1 MNTHRVAERKGQR
14 AVLALALCAGALG
27 AGQAGAGG
35 LWIYENG
42 TADVGLATAGYGARA
57 QDASTVLSNPAGM
70 TRLDGTQTVVGGQVA
85 YADVKISLNPTA
97 NPAGGGDGGNPIGWF
112 PGGSAFLTYS
122 MSRDLKL
129 GIGVAG
135 MIGGDVQ
142 YDNSWAGRYYGTTG
156 KVVGLSLLPSVAFRV
171 NDKLSLGASVNA
183 MYGDMK
189 TEVAVNN
196 IAPAFG
202 DGQLK
207 LEDSKWGWGA
217 NLGLLY
223 EAAPGT
229 RFGLTWNSEV
239 KLDFDAPAQFTG
251 IAPGLNTVLANR
263 GLLNANVD
271 LGVKVPQGVMGS
283 VYHEMNSRWALL
295 GSVGWQQ
302 WSKFGQVEVSV
313 DSSNPT
319 SLTTQLDFKD
329 TWHVAL
335 GAQHKMDANWLV
347 NFGVAYDSN
356 FQDSNNVSPLLPV
369 NSAWRLGVGG
379 QKQESKTFSWG
390 VAGEYVY
397 GGSPSVNRQSA
408 APVMFGGRGDL
419 SGSYQNSAVYFIS
432 ANASWKF

>member
-1 MNTHRVAERKGQR
+1 MITKRVLMGKGQR
-14 AVLALALCAGALG
+14 AVAALAMCAGALA

-57 QDASTVLSNPAGM
+57 QDASTVLTNPAGM
-70 TRLDGTQTVVGGQVA
+70 TRLEGTQTLVGGQAA
-85 YADVKISLNPTA
+85 YADIKISLNPTA
-97 NPAGGGDGGNPIGWF
+97 NTPTGGDGGNPIGWF

-122 MSRDLKL
+122 MSHDLKF

-156 KVVGLSLLPSVAFRV
+156 KVVGMSLLPSVAFRV

-196 IAPAFG
+196 IAPTFG

-207 LEDSKWGWGA
+207 LKDSKWGWGA

-223 EAAPGT
+223 EPAPGT
-229 RFGLTWNSEV
+229 RFGLTWNSQV
-239 KLDFDAPAQFTG
+239 KLDFAASAEFTG

-271 LGVKVPQGVMGS
+271 LGIKVPQGVMGS
-283 VYHEMNSRWALL
+283 FYHEMNSRWALL
-295 GSVGWQQ
+295 GGVGWQQ
-302 WSKFGQVEVSV
+302 WSKFGQVEVGV
-313 DSSNPT
+313 DSNDPR
-319 SLTTQLDFKD
+319 SLTTELNFKD

-335 GAQHKMDANWLV
+335 GAQHKLDAAWLL
-347 NFGVAYDSN
+347 NFGAAYDSR
-356 FQDSNNVSPLLPV
+356 FQDDNNVSPMLPT
-369 NSAWRLGVGG
+369 NTAWRFGIGG
-379 QKQESKTFSWG
+379 QKQESKSFSWG
-390 VAGEYVY
+390 LAAEYVY
-397 GGSPSVNRQSA
+397 GGSPDVNKQGG
-408 APVMFGGRGDL
+408 APVAIGGRGDL
-419 SGSYQNSAVYFIS
+419 SGSYKNEAVYFLS
-432 ANASWKF
+432 ANAIWKF